1 MSQNDLIESRI
12 SILGGS
18 GTGKSTLISCL
29 PYTNLLKSGV
39 KIIDN
44 NGPSLSMM
52 LENFAKKSIEA
63 DGTISETNIN
73 IADAGGPINLLRT
86 YKNAYTVNFDR
97 GTASFEFN
105 ELTFRVAINDIPFYR
120 LKIYDYA
127 GGFLDATIE
136 DDTKTSE
143 TLSSAIKASDVYMGL
158 LAATDLNQKY
168 IRNDDDS
175 VFIKALSSKTSELS
189 INMFLKVKLTRRES
203 FAYLQCITQI
213 DAPRLNP
220 RMTQN
225 NWNQSLQSLQEILPT
240 LHTCKNHC
248 PFGIV
253 PLSSIGRTEMGGAN
267 VNANNELLNS
277 GDSNP
282 DYNPINLDAALLWAL
297 YNSLAIHMEQ
307 VIDSYASLEEPCFL
321 KKLLSKKA
329 VAQYEKDKNEVLLP
343 LQVYKLLHAQ
353 REHLFSAIYGKPEE
367 KFALYKQVNQQLMKE
382 GL

>member
-1 MSQNDLIESRI
+1 
-12 SILGGS
+12 
-18 GTGKSTLISCL
+18 
-29 PYTNLLKSGV
+29 
-39 KIIDN
+39 
-44 NGPSLSMM
+44 
-52 LENFAKKSIEA
+52 
-63 DGTISETNIN
+63 
-73 IADAGGPINLLRT
+73 
-86 YKNAYTVNFDR
+86 
-97 GTASFEFN
+97 
-105 ELTFRVAINDIPFYR
+105 
-120 LKIYDYA
+120 
-127 GGFLDATIE
+127 
-136 DDTKTSE
+136 
-143 TLSSAIKASDVYMGL
+143 
-158 LAATDLNQKY
+158 
-168 IRNDDDS
+168 
-175 VFIKALSSKTSELS
+175 
-189 INMFLKVKLTRRES
+189 
-203 FAYLQCITQI
+203 
-213 DAPRLNP
+213 
-220 RMTQN
+220 MTQN

-307 VIDSYASLEEPCFL
+307 VIDSYTSLEEPCFL